1 MHLDQVRKSN
11 SKIIFGLLY
20 IENFFYSLMFF
31 DRNYWQQRLSF
42 FLFFDTLPQTML
54 WATNGCDIKRIR
66 EGSNNALKYLA
77 MRSICLR
84 LSSKGYMCYRTN
96 TCLIVRKQATSLG
109 FLAKIKWEGKSIPSG
124 TITRLVVFCNDH
136 KEAGNEPGASNK
148 N

>member
-20 IENFFYSLMFF
+20 IEIFFYSLMFF
-31 DRNYWQQRLSF
+31 DRNYWQQRLF
-42 FLFFDTLPQTML
+42 FCFLIHCCRRCFELQMV
-54 WATNGCDIKRIR
+54 ANIKRIR
-66 EGSNNALKYLA
+66 EGSNNALRYLA

-96 TCLIVRKQATSLG
+96 TCLIIRKQATSLG
-109 FLAKIKWEGKSIPSG
+109 FLAKIKWEGKSIPFS

-136 KEAGNEPGASNK
+136 KEAGNEPGASSK